1 MNRAICLI
9 IILFTITSCSTMK
22 RSIFYGGL
30 SGITLGVAG
39 SAALSPNKE
48 SIAPNM
54 AIWGSLGAL
63 IGAGLGYFFFV
74 DDPENRELP
83 SMIQGNS
90 YNNAQL
96 KKFSENANGMGPY
109 DLAPIKNIEAK
120 IVTPKDSKKYKLE
133 SGPIP
138 DHLKGKVQAPYII
151 EHEIPERVERLENGK
166 AITIEKHKAW
176 EVDYE

>member
-1 MNRAICLI
+1 MNRIFYLSVM
-9 IILFTITSCSTMK
+9 LLMITSCSTMK

-83 SMIQGNS
+83 SMIQGNL
-90 YNNAQL
+90 YNNGKL
-96 KKFSENANGMGPY
+96 KNSNSMGPY
-109 DLAPIKNIEAK
+109 DLAPIKDIEAK

>member
-9 IILFTITSCSTMK
+9 IILLTITSCSTMK

-39 SAALSPNKE
+39 SAVLSPNKE

-63 IGAGLGYFFFV
+63 IGVGLGYFFFI

-83 SMIQGNS
+83 SMIQRNS
-90 YNNAQL
+90 YNNVQL
-96 KKFSENANGMGPY
+96 KNANSMGPY
-109 DLAPIKNIEAK
+109 DLAPIKSIEAK

-138 DHLKGKVQAPYII
+138 DHLKGKIQAPYII

>member
-1 MNRAICLI
+1 MNRTIYLSV
-9 IILFTITSCSTMK
+9 ILLMITSCSTMK

-30 SGITLGVAG
+30 SGISLGVAG

-48 SIAPNM
+48 SIVPNM

-83 SMIQGNS
+83 SMIQGNL
-90 YNNAQL
+90 YNNGKL
-96 KKFSENANGMGPY
+96 KNTNSMGPY
-109 DLAPIKNIEAK
+109 DLAPIKDIEAK

>member
-1 MNRAICLI
+1 MNREICLI
-9 IILFTITSCSTMK
+9 IILLTITSCSTMK

-74 DDPENRELP
+74 DDPENRELS

-90 YNNAQL
+90 YKNAQL
-96 KKFSENANGMGPY
+96 NNANNMGPY

>member
-1 MNRAICLI
+1 M
-9 IILFTITSCSTMK
+9 
-22 RSIFYGGL
+22 
-30 SGITLGVAG
+30 TLGVAG

-90 YNNAQL
+90 YNNGKL
-96 KKFSENANGMGPY
+96 KNSSSMGPY
-109 DLAPIKNIEAK
+109 DLAPIKNVEAK

>member
-1 MNRAICLI
+1 MNRK
-9 IILFTITSCSTMK
+9 ILLKGVMTIGMSMMLLTTTSCSTMK
-22 RSIFYGGL
+22 RSVFYGGL
-30 SGITLGVAG
+30 SGMSLGLAG

-63 IGAGLGYFFFV
+63 IGAGLGYLFFV

-83 SMIQGNS
+83 SMIQKGNS
-90 YNNAQL
+90 KMNR
-96 KKFSENANGMGPY
+96 SSY
-109 DLAPIKNIEAK
+109 DMAPINNIGTNIGA
-120 IVTPKDSKKYKLE
+120 IKDSKKYKLE
-133 SGPIP
+133 SGPLP
-138 DHLKGKVQAPYII
+138 EHLKGKVQSPFII

-176 EVDYE
+176 EVDFE

>member
-1 MNRAICLI
+1 MNRKI
-9 IILFTITSCSTMK
+9 FFKGVMTIGMSMVLLTTTSCSTMK
-22 RSIFYGGL
+22 RSVSYGGL
-30 SGITLGVAG
+30 SGMSLGLAG

-63 IGAGLGYFFFV
+63 IGAGLGYLFFV

-83 SMIQGNS
+83 SMIHKGNS
-90 YNNAQL
+90 KINRP
-96 KKFSENANGMGPY
+96 SY
-109 DLAPIKNIEAK
+109 DMAPINNIGTN
-120 IVTPKDSKKYKLE
+120 IGTIKDSKKYKLE
-133 SGPIP
+133 SGPLP
-138 DHLKGKVQAPYII
+138 EHLKGKVQSPFII

-176 EVDYE
+176 EVDFE

>member
-9 IILFTITSCSTMK
+9 IILLTITSCSTMK

-30 SGITLGVAG
+30 SGMTLGVAG

-63 IGAGLGYFFFV
+63 IGAGLGYLFFV

-83 SMIQGNS
+83 SMIQGKS
-90 YNNAQL
+90 YSNTQLNNA
-96 KKFSENANGMGPY
+96 NRMGLY
-109 DLAPIKNIEAK
+109 DLAPIKSIEAK
-120 IVTPKDSKKYKLE
+120 IVMPKDSKKYKLE